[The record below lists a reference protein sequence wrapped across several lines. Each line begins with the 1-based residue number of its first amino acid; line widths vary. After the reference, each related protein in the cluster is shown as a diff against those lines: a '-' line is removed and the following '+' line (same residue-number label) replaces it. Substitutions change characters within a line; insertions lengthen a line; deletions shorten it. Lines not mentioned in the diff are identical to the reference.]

1 MSRIKPAALA
11 FGLSLACAF
20 VVAAMTARSQ
30 STSSHA
36 SGPAGKEVYRRANC
50 IGCHKWHGDGG
61 GGYGGAALS
70 LRRTELDREQMMEV
84 IRCGRPATGMPYH
97 LPDAYDRND
106 KPCHGL
112 ARQDLGDQMPPTA
125 TAFLRQPEIEA
136 VTDYVLAN
144 IKGKGEVRFD
154 DCVRFFGEGSRM
166 CNLYQAMPH
175 QAAPAPG
182 NNGGTSS
189 EGR

>member
-1 MSRIKPAALA
+1 MR
-11 FGLSLACAF
+11 
-20 VVAAMTARSQ
+20 
-30 STSSHA
+30 
-36 SGPAGKEVYRRANC
+36 
-50 IGCHKWHGDGG
+50 
-61 GGYGGAALS
+61 
-70 LRRTELDREQMMEV
+70 
-84 IRCGRPATGMPYH
+84 
-97 LPDAYDRND
+97 
-106 KPCHGL
+106 
-112 ARQDLGDQMPPTA
+112 PPTA

-166 CNLYQAMPH
+166 CNLYQVMPH